1 MMKRF
6 ALPMIP
12 LCASLLAFGTLAGCG
27 EQPEIAELSQELTE
41 TKAGLIGQTDFDG
54 YTNAVNLKSCTF
66 VIAAGTGTFT
76 PSSELSQVLYGDPNG
91 AAHKSSFAVPPI
103 VSPAATIDIT
113 KLEADMASTGL
124 TLLGSTAAVKLAFKG
139 QLKIVATVPIFGK
152 RSAES
157 VINPSNLLTTLSYD
171 KATARA
177 KVQSVKANFSVKTQ
191 KCGGTGWCNGIIDG
205 ILKTNLAGW
214 VETPLKDALGKA
226 LDDADVTTSL
236 VDGLTIMYNAKD
248 PKPTQWTMDAA
259 SLELSTAAFRFNVSR
274 TTP

>member
-27 EQPEIAELSQELTE
+27 EQPEIAELSQQLTE

-124 TLLGSTAAVKLAFKG
+124 TLLGSTAIWYKYSRKE
-139 QLKIVATVPIFGK
+139 ITD
-152 RSAES
+152 
-157 VINPSNLLTTLSYD
+157 Y
-171 KATARA
+171 
-177 KVQSVKANFSVKTQ
+177 
-191 KCGGTGWCNGIIDG
+191 GT
-205 ILKTNLAGW
+205 IL
-214 VETPLKDALGKA
+214 ALGWY
-226 LDDADVTTSL
+226 DDYVW
-236 VDGLTIMYNAKD
+236 GC
-248 PKPTQWTMDAA
+248 
-259 SLELSTAAFRFNVSR
+259 
-274 TTP
+274 

>member
-1 MMKRF
+1 M
-6 ALPMIP
+6 
-12 LCASLLAFGTLAGCG
+12 
-27 EQPEIAELSQELTE
+27 
-41 TKAGLIGQTDFDG
+41 
-54 YTNAVNLKSCTF
+54 
-66 VIAAGTGTFT
+66 
-76 PSSELSQVLYGDPNG
+76 LYGDPNG

-152 RSAES
+152 LSAEI
-157 VINPSNLLTTLSYD
+157 VINPSNLLTT
-171 KATARA
+171 
-177 KVQSVKANFSVKTQ
+177 
-191 KCGGTGWCNGIIDG
+191 
-205 ILKTNLAGW
+205 
-214 VETPLKDALGKA
+214 LKDALGKA

-248 PKPTQWTMDAA
+248 PKPTQWTMDAT